1 MALARRSG
9 KVRLSAPERRSAI
22 VQAAIRLFAD
32 KGFRGTTTRE
42 LAEAAG
48 VTEPVLYQHFA
59 TKKDLYTAII
69 ESVCN
74 MEQEAKDSR
83 LEAAE
88 QSGDDRGFFLRLGEL
103 ILDWH
108 RRHADIIRLLLY
120 SGLGRHELA
129 DLFFE
134 RHVAV
139 YYRML
144 SGYLRERIA
153 RGAFRNLDPYLAA
166 RGFTGMM
173 AHQALAEVIFGD
185 RRLARVR
192 KKLIRTMVDIFLEG
206 VTEERTRC
214 E

>member
-1 MALARRSG
+1 MAAPSRAR
-9 KVRLSAPERRSAI
+9 KPRLSAAERRSAI
-22 VQAAIRLFAD
+22 VAAAIRLFAD
-32 KGFRGTTTRE
+32 KGFKGTTTRE
-42 LAEAAG
+42 LAKAAG

-74 MEQEAKDSR
+74 MEQEAKDPR

-88 QSGDDRGFFLRLGEL
+88 QAGDDRAFFLRLGEL

-108 RRHADIIRLLLY
+108 RHHADIIRLLLY

-144 SGYLRERIA
+144 TGYLRRRIEA
-153 RGAFRNLDPYLAA
+153 RAFRKLDPYLAA
-166 RGFTGMM
+166 RGFTGMI

-185 RRLARVR
+185 RRLARTR

-206 VTEERTRC
+206 LSEERI
-214 E
+214 